1 MPTAS
6 SPLSQARL
14 RQIVQGVA
22 ASEHEWLSLVR
33 YDLDR
38 RWYQRLGSDDD
49 HEVWLLS
56 WLPGQRTG
64 FHDHGES
71 SGAFAVARGVL
82 RERTAPGR
90 RPGRS
95 AAVSQGEV
103 KSFGPWYIHDVINA
117 SVQPAV
123 SVHVTRHIAYVG
135 VDRDPGIDQGAID
148 VTDPAHPRLL
158 AFLGPPSD
166 GWIASIAEVGHY
178 SLVADYTQVLKVYD
192 NRDPTNLLLAATF
205 RTASD

>member
-1 MPTAS
+1 MVVHTAS
-6 SPLSQARL
+6 SSLSQARL

-33 YDLDR
+33 YDPGQ
-38 RWYQRLGSDDD
+38 RWYRRLTSGDD

-71 SGAFAVARGVL
+71 SGAFTVAHGAL

-90 RPGRS
+90 RPGPP
-95 AAVSQGEV
+95 AVVSRAEV
-103 KSFGPWYIHDVINA
+103 RSFGPWYIHDVINA

-123 SVHVTRHIAYVG
+123 SVHAYSPPLTSMRRFEFG
-135 VDRDPGIDQGAID
+135 PGGLQRI
-148 VTDPAHPRLL
+148 TL
-158 AFLGPPSD
+158 
-166 GWIASIAEVGHY
+166 E
-178 SLVADYTQVLKVYD
+178 
-192 NRDPTNLLLAATF
+192 
-205 RTASD
+205 TALRW

>member
-1 MPTAS
+1 MSVISDSLVRPGTGSRGRLSRAQLSEIAAGTA
-6 SPLSQARL
+6 ARTDHW
-14 RQIVQGVA
+14 RD
-22 ASEHEWLSLVR
+22 LVR
-33 YDLDR
+33 YDPAR
-38 RWYQRLGSDDD
+38 RWYRRLELTQEY
-49 HEVWLLS
+49 EVWLLS

-123 SVHVTRHIAYVG
+123 SVHVYSPPLTSMRRFEFG
-135 VDRDPGIDQGAID
+135 PGGLER
-148 VTDPAHPRLL
+148 VTM
-158 AFLGPPSD
+158 
-166 GWIASIAEVGHY
+166 E
-178 SLVADYTQVLKVYD
+178 
-192 NRDPTNLLLAATF
+192 
-205 RTASD
+205 TAVRW

>member
-1 MPTAS
+1 MIVRTAS

-38 RWYQRLGSDDD
+38 RWYQRLTSDDD

-71 SGAFAVARGVL
+71 AGAFAVARGAL

-90 RPGRS
+90 RPGPS
-95 AAVSQGEV
+95 AAVPRGEV
-103 KSFGPWYIHDVINA
+103 RSFGPWYIHDVINA

-123 SVHVTRHIAYVG
+123 SVHAYSPPLTSMRRFEFGPGGLERVTVE
-135 VDRDPGIDQGAID
+135 
-148 VTDPAHPRLL
+148 T
-158 AFLGPPSD
+158 
-166 GWIASIAEVGHY
+166 
-178 SLVADYTQVLKVYD
+178 
-192 NRDPTNLLLAATF
+192 AA
-205 RTASD
+205 RW

>member
-1 MPTAS
+1 MVMSCASYSYKNDRIKRMMVRTAS

-38 RWYQRLGSDDD
+38 RWYQRLTSDND

-71 SGAFAVARGVL
+71 SGAFTVARGSL

-90 RPGRS
+90 RPGSS
-95 AAVSQGEV
+95 AAVARGEV
-103 KSFGPWYIHDVINA
+103 RSFGPWYIHDVINA

-123 SVHVTRHIAYVG
+123 SLHAYSPPLTSMRRFEFGPGGLERVTM
-135 VDRDPGIDQGAID
+135 
-148 VTDPAHPRLL
+148 
-158 AFLGPPSD
+158 
-166 GWIASIAEVGHY
+166 E
-178 SLVADYTQVLKVYD
+178 
-192 NRDPTNLLLAATF
+192 
-205 RTASD
+205 TAVRW